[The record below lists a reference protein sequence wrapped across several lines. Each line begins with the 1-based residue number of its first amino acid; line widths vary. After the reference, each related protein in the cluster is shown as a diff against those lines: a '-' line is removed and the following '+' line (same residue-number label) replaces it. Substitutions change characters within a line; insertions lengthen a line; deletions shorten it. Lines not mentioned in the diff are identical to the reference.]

1 MAMKNELLDEIGDT
15 IFTIAIAA
23 AIGLAVANLAIQIT
37 ARAVLDAANVGQ
49 ENVSTTISEGIRHDI
64 SPVG

>member
-1 MAMKNELLDEIGDT
+1 MKNELLDEIGDT

-37 ARAVLDAANVGQ
+37 ASAVIDASSVGH
-49 ENVSTTISEGIRHDI
+49 ENVSTTIGEGIRQDI

>member
-1 MAMKNELLDEIGDT
+1 MKNEFLDEIGDA
-15 IFTIAIAA
+15 IFAIVMAA
-23 AIGLAVANLAIQIT
+23 AIGLAVASLAIQIT
-37 ARAVLDAANVGQ
+37 ARAALDAASVGH

>member
-1 MAMKNELLDEIGDT
+1 MKNEFLDEIGDT
-15 IFTIAIAA
+15 IFTIAMAA

-37 ARAVLDAANVGQ
+37 ASAVLDASSVGH
-49 ENVSTTISEGIRHDI
+49 ENVSTTIGEGIRHDI

>member
-1 MAMKNELLDEIGDT
+1 MKNEFLDEIGDT
-15 IFTIAIAA
+15 IFTIAMAA

-37 ARAVLDAANVGQ
+37 ARAVLDTASVGH
-49 ENVSTTISEGIRHDI
+49 ENVSTTISEVIGHDI

>member
-1 MAMKNELLDEIGDT
+1 MKNELLDEIGDT